1 MSKQF
6 FKKTLATTLA
16 VAALTGFGFLG
27 AQTEAAYQLSDEVKT
42 ATPALLE
49 ATEIG
54 VRTYNTDNAELA
66 KAPNKDAIVV
76 MSFGTTF
83 KDTRA
88 KTIDAT
94 INEIKAQHPGVK
106 VVTAFTSHI
115 IIDRIKAN
123 EGITYPTPEEALD
136 QLKAEGYTRVA
147 LTTLDIIPGIEYKYK
162 TGVYNQYKHNF
173 KKMTFGTPLMY
184 WMGQEGQTDDIA
196 KTVEAVATQFP
207 KTGDKDAVL
216 IMAHGTPDPSN
227 AYYAVI
233 QDRLDSA
240 GLKNA
245 YIYTVEG
252 WPSLEDIV
260 PQLKAKGVNHVTLDR
275 KSVV

>member
-27 AQTEAAYQLSDEVKT
+27 TQVNAAYQLSDEVKT

-88 KTIDAT
+88 KTIDAAV
-94 INEIKAQHPGVK
+94 NEIKAQHPGVK

-115 IIDRIKAN
+115 IIDRIKAK

-136 QLKAEGYTRVA
+136 QLKTEGYTRVA
-147 LTTLDIIPGIEYKYK
+147 LTTLDVIPGIEYNYK

-173 KKMTFGTPLMY
+173 KK
-184 WMGQEGQTDDIA
+184 
-196 KTVEAVATQFP
+196 
-207 KTGDKDAVL
+207 
-216 IMAHGTPDPSN
+216 
-227 AYYAVI
+227 
-233 QDRLDSA
+233 
-240 GLKNA
+240 
-245 YIYTVEG
+245 
-252 WPSLEDIV
+252 
-260 PQLKAKGVNHVTLDR
+260 
-275 KSVV
+275 